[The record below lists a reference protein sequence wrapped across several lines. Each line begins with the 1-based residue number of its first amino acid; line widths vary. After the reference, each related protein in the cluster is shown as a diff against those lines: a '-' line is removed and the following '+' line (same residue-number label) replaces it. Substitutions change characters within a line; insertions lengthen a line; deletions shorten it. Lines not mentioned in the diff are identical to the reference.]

1 MKTLKKFFLITAFS
15 LFILFIFIIALLLMF
30 WPKNLENYYQD
41 IDYTQTNSFVQNPDQ
56 GFYRTVFIRL
66 EDDGGT
72 FTPALYDD
80 FQMYHLRID
89 ISQLSPQ
96 ISSQA
101 QRTLDSALKFYFDNQ
116 KNVILRFSYD
126 SYFEGNINAEPQMDT
141 IISHI
146 KQLAEIINDNYLV
159 VTAVEAGMIGPW
171 GEMHSSDIAT
181 PSNINAVIDAWL
193 EYAPN
198 TNILVRTPKMIYDYL
213 GISYEDIT
221 TYDFVADEKTSRLGL
236 FNDAFLSTD
245 SDMGTYTNRQSEI
258 EWIQNNIKSSAYGG
272 EALSSEIGLNDFPDC
287 LDEMYALNLSY
298 LNYEYDEKVISLWQ
312 NTNYE
317 DTTAYDYIASHLGY
331 RLTLSNSV
339 FRYNSEFKKLEIDLT
354 IQNDGFSN
362 YVREKDIVIIFVDES
377 GNEYEYVCGKYN
389 GEKKLH
395 LSLTQLPQKQNYTVY
410 ISLCNKVNDN
420 KYYEIAFAN
429 NSLYNKDLGAN
440 MIGRI
445 EF

>member
-1 MKTLKKFFLITAFS
+1 
-15 LFILFIFIIALLLMF
+15 MF
-30 WPKNLENYYQD
+30 WPKNLENFYQD

-80 FQMYHLRID
+80 FQMHHLRID

-126 SYFEGNINAEPQMDT
+126 SYFEGNINTEPQMDT

-181 PSNINAVIDAWL
+181 PENINAVIDAWL
-193 EYAPN
+193 EYAPS

-221 TYDFVADEKTSRLGL
+221 TYDFVADKKTSRLGL
-236 FNDAFLSTD
+236 FNDAFLSTE
-245 SDMGTYTNRQSEI
+245 SDMGTYTNRSE
-258 EWIQNNIKSSAYGG
+258 EVDWISKNIVNTPYGG
-272 EALSSEIGLNDFPDC
+272 EVLTSSNGLNDFPNC
-287 LDEMYALNLSY
+287 ILEMDKLNLSY
-298 LNYEYDEKVISLWQ
+298 LNYEYDENVIQ
-312 NTNYE
+312 NWK
-317 DTTAYDYIASHLGY
+317 DTTYENTTAFEYIRSHMGY
-331 RLTLSNSV
+331 RLVLTNSV
-339 FRYNSEFKKLEIDLT
+339 FKYNEDFKQLEIDLT
-354 IQNDGFSN
+354 IENKGFSS
-362 YVREKDIVIIFVDES
+362 YVREKDITVLFVTKDKEIIQK
-377 GNEYEYVCGKYN
+377 NCGTYN
-389 GEKKLH
+389 GERNLH
-395 LSLTQLPQKQNYTVY
+395 LSIDDLPQKQDYEVY
-410 ISLCNKVNDN
+410 ISFSNIVDN
-420 KYYEIAFAN
+420 KRYYDIRFAN
-429 NSLYNKDLGAN
+429 TELFNSTLYAN
-440 MIGRI
+440 LIGKI
-445 EF
+445 TF